1 MPDWDYTLFDAV
13 QLMIPVLCSFLSLV
27 VVIIY
32 LFLYKNL
39 RNKIYLGG
47 FLMCLGALSYVFF
60 ESLVIVTGWSGD
72 LAAGRMFHFIG
83 QISALYFLY
92 SMPYFAASL
101 VRDDGPMAR
110 AAHLL
115 SFVGLAIAVLVT
127 AAALVKP
134 PLFISLTDKVN
145 YEYITPGDF
154 GRGAEG
160 ILYSFRDGIL
170 GVYLAA
176 MMTITVYALFYHK
189 GDLKIL
195 LILIGTLWA
204 ALSAVDDLMF
214 FHFRHNFF
222 LTAFRFS
229 RFSVG
234 LSGMNFF
241 ILISVLS
248 DYIRTQNNLSEV
260 HEELLITHYR
270 LQSSEKKYRKL
281 AEGVDSAVFS
291 LNSEFYIT
299 NYNQKARQF
308 FSLKDENLKKTL
320 PELLRKSTENL
331 KEEIADES
339 AGPSGYKTTGSINI
353 GQQIV
358 QENLIQLSR
367 DKETVSFH
375 ATLEDPHTREP
386 EEFAFH
392 IEYHE
397 SEEGEVEY
405 ICRAE
410 KMKANRL
417 IRSIEKESL
426 QLSLENYII
435 AIDDVTTRLTT
446 ALNKYMDQGSVLM
459 IKLGLQELII
469 NAIEH
474 GNLNISFDEKTK
486 AMEEKRYLDFIR
498 ERQLDPRYRDRTI
511 RIDYRLSSNRV
522 QYRICDEGEGF
533 HLDNTMK
540 KVGDTVDQEL
550 LSHGRGINMAKVL
563 FDKMEYNNKGNQV
576 LIVKEFG

>member
-1 MPDWDYTLFDAV
+1 MPNWDYTLFDAV
-13 QLMIPVLCSFLSLV
+13 QLMIPVLCSFLSIA

-39 RNKIYLGG
+39 RMKIYLGG
-47 FLMCLGALSYVFF
+47 FLMSLGALFYVFF
-60 ESLVIVTGWSGD
+60 ESLVIICGWTGA
-72 LAAGRMFHFIG
+72 LATGRIFHFTG
-83 QISALYFLY
+83 QLSALYFLF
-92 SMPYFAASL
+92 SMPLFARSL
-101 VRDDGPMAR
+101 VKEDSLPGKVSRFF
-110 AAHLL
+110 
-115 SFVGLAIAVLVT
+115 SFIGLAAAVIIT
-127 AAALVKP
+127 AAALIKP
-134 PLFISLTDKVN
+134 PLFISLTEKVT
-145 YEYITPGDF
+145 YGYITPGDF
-154 GRGAEG
+154 ARGAEG
-160 ILYSFRDGIL
+160 VLYSLRDSVL
-170 GVYLAA
+170 GLYLLSL
-176 MMTITVYALFYHK
+176 IIISIYALFLNK
-189 GDLKIL
+189 GDMKTL
-195 LILIGTLWA
+195 LIVVGTIWA

-214 FHFRHNFF
+214 FHFRRNFF

-234 LSGMNFF
+234 LSGMNFI
-241 ILISVLS
+241 ILIALLS
-248 DYIRTQNNLSEV
+248 DYIRTQDRLVDV
-260 HEELLITHYR
+260 HEKLLVTHNR
-270 LQSSEKKYRKL
+270 LLSSEKKYRKL

-291 LNSEFYIT
+291 LNSDFYIT

-308 FSLKDENLKKTL
+308 FSLKNENLKKTL
-320 PELLRKSTENL
+320 PDLLRRSSDAAADGIKS
-331 KEEIADES
+331 
-339 AGPSGYKTTGSINI
+339 SINI
-353 GQQIV
+353 GQQII
-358 QENLIQLSR
+358 QENLLQLSR
-367 DKETVSFH
+367 DKGTVSFH
-375 ATLEDPHTREP
+375 STLDDPHTKEP

-397 SEEGEVEY
+397 SEEGEAEY

-417 IRSIEKESL
+417 IRAIEKESL
-426 QLSLENYII
+426 QLSIENYII

-498 ERQLDPRYRDRTI
+498 ERQKDPRYRDRTV

-540 KVGDTVDQEL
+540 KVGDTVDKDL
-550 LSHGRGINMAKVL
+550 LGHGRGINMAKIL

-576 LIVKEFG
+576 LIVKEFS